1 MSENTETQSN
11 PMDMLKWLIVIAL
24 LGGVVVGNYMY
35 EDVSVLYRALA
46 AVAGV
51 VIAGFV
57 AASTEKGS
65 TFLAFAK
72 DSRTEVRKVVWPTRQ
87 EATQTT
93 MIVLAAT
100 VVMSLL
106 LWGLDGIIVR
116 VVSFITGLGI

>member
-24 LGGVVVGNYMY
+24 LGGVVAGNYIY
-35 EDVSVLYRALA
+35 EDVSVLYRALG

-51 VIAGFV
+51 VIAGFI
-57 AASTEKGS
+57 AATTEKGS
-65 TFLAFAK
+65 TFLTFAK

-93 MIVLAAT
+93 LIVLAAT

>member
-24 LGGVVVGNYMY
+24 LGGVVAGNYVY
-35 EDVSVLYRALA
+35 EELSVLYRALG

-51 VIAGFV
+51 VIAGVV
-57 AASTEKGS
+57 AASTTKGS
-65 TFLAFAK
+65 AFLTFAK

-93 MIVLAAT
+93 LIVLAAT